1 MKKLD
6 GAAYS
11 VLCNACLAYFT
22 DLLRVVL
29 NTLRNFVR
37 HTVLNGEP

>member
-6 GAAYS
+6 DAAFS

-29 NTLRNFVR
+29 NTLRNFVGL
-37 HTVLNGEP
+37 TVLNGEP